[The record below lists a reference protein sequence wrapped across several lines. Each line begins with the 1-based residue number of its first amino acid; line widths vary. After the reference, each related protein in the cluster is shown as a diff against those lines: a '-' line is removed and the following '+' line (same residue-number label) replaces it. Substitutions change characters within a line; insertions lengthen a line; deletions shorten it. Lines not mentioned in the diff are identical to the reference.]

1 MRTLGLLA
9 SVLFVACSGS
19 HGVEPTPGST
29 SSVTIDPAP
38 PPIPT
43 QVASAS
49 PTAAPSTELVGTF
62 ASPSCDKRTYA
73 REITFG
79 KDGKFSAQDLVS
91 PCPPGARC
99 VWSGILARAGTFSLA
114 GSTVTLTVTE
124 GADSKPGS
132 PLPAT
137 MTFTGG
143 ALSESAGGAT
153 CAYQR
158 R

>member
-49 PTAAPSTELVGTF
+49 PTAAPSTEL
-62 ASPSCDKRTYA
+62 
-73 REITFG
+73 
-79 KDGKFSAQDLVS
+79 SAQDLVS

>member
-49 PTAAPSTELVGTF
+49 
-62 ASPSCDKRTYA
+62 CDKRTYA

-79 KDGKFSAQDLVS
+79 KDGKLSAQYLVS